1 MSNTISR
8 RSFLKAA
15 GASVAAVGTAGMLG
29 GCRQSGNTTVVDVK
43 VGDKVSNWNGLG
55 VHLTSLVNVDTKPQ
69 QAGYEYVAV
78 LITVVNRTKDQTFA
92 IGAQHAEEVD
102 TAYPVPPLSNVDANF
117 HALAADTTDFAASCD
132 GQSVECTAGISLY
145 NPNSQSFSDSA
156 TLPPQGSG
164 YVQMILMLPKDWK
177 QLTVTYMPTFVQD
190 KTLTFVMSSADVTKA

>member
-29 GCRQSGNTTVVDVK
+29 GCYQSGSTTVVDVK

-55 VHLTSLVNVDTKPQ
+55 VHLTSLVNVETLPQ
-69 QAGYEYVAV
+69 QEGYEYVAV

-102 TAYPVPPLSNVDANF
+102 AVYPVPPLSNVDANF